1 MRACRG
7 PRDPAP
13 GPGFRP
19 RRGTFRSGTLAA
31 IAAAAVAMP
40 IAYTQP

>member
-1 MRACRG
+1 MSLAWSAG
-7 PRDPAP
+7 P
-13 GPGFRP
+13 GPLVRFRP
-19 RRGTFRSGTLAA
+19 RRSTFRSGTLAG